1 MMPAPDV
8 AHPGQILVI
17 DDELPI
23 REVCRRVLE
32 GPGYRVVTAASG
44 EEALENLRQQN
55 FDFVLTDMMMPG
67 QWNGSSLLEMIK
79 QTSPMTDVVIMT
91 GFPSLSTAIPTMKA
105 GAYDY
110 LIKPFD
116 KALLLSVVQRCFEK
130 RRLSDELNREKILH
144 AELQAAYAEL
154 QKVEKMKE
162 SFLSRLSHELRTPFV
177 SVFFVLDQIESDPAG
192 KTLLPAIKSLRK
204 SVSGLWKVVENMLF
218 FTDLREGDVSSYKVP
233 VEPRLLIKD
242 LIQKFK
248 PEWEKRE
255 LTVEL
260 SVEGDVESVNGD
272 PQLLSTAFKHL
283 LLNAINFNRKG
294 GAIRIQM
301 KNLGSTL
308 AIAFVDTG
316 IGIPADKLP
325 NVFDNFYQAAEYMTR
340 EVGGLGLGLAIVR
353 RIVEAH
359 GGSVTVSSQS
369 GEGSQFTVM
378 LPMSQRS
385 ETHA

>member
-1 MMPAPDV
+1 MPAPV
-8 AHPGQILVI
+8 AVHPGQILVV

-23 REVCRRVLE
+23 REVCRRALE
-32 GPGYRVVTAASG
+32 GSGYKVATAANG
-44 EEALENLRQQN
+44 EEALENLRRQD
-55 FDFVLTDMMMPG
+55 FDFVLTDIMMPG
-67 QWNGSSLLEMIK
+67 QWRGTGLLEAIK
-79 QTSPMTDVVIMT
+79 QESPLTDVVIMT
-91 GFPSLSTAIPTMKA
+91 GYPSLSTAIPALKN

-116 KALLLSVVQRCFEK
+116 NALLLSVVQRCFER
-130 RRLSDELNREKILH
+130 RRLSEELNREKMLH

-154 QKVEKMKE
+154 QKVEKLKE

-177 SVFFVLDQIESDPAG
+177 SVFFVLDEIESDTANA
-192 KTLLPAIKSLRK
+192 KLLPVLKSLR
-204 SVSGLWKVVENMLF
+204 SHISGVWKLVENMLF
-218 FTDLREGDVSSYKVP
+218 FADLREGDVSSYKVP
-233 VEPRLLIKD
+233 VEPRALIKD

-255 LTVEL
+255 LSVEL
-260 SVEGDVESVNGD
+260 SVEGDVESINGD

-283 LLNAINFNRKG
+283 LLNAIHFNRKG
-294 GAIRIQM
+294 GTIRIQM

-308 AIAFVDTG
+308 AVAFVDTG

-325 NVFDNFYQAAEYMTR
+325 NVFDSFYQAAEYMTR

-353 RIVEAH
+353 RIIEAH
-359 GGSVTVSSQS
+359 GGSVTVSSQA

-378 LPMSQRS
+378 LPMGQRS
-385 ETHA
+385 ENHA

>member
-1 MMPAPDV
+1 MPEPDAV
-8 AHPGQILVI
+8 HPGQILVV

-23 REVCRRVLE
+23 REVCRRTLE
-32 GPGYRVVTAASG
+32 GSGFNVTTAANG
-44 EEALENLRQQN
+44 EEALENLERQD
-55 FDFVLTDMMMPG
+55 FDFVLTDIMMPG
-67 QWNGSSLLEMIK
+67 RWNGAGLLEAIK
-79 QTSPMTDVVIMT
+79 QKSPLTDVVIMT
-91 GFPSLSTAIPTMKA
+91 GFPSLSTAIPTLKN

-110 LIKPFD
+110 LVKPFD

-130 RRLSDELNREKILH
+130 RRLSEELNREKMLH

-154 QKVEKMKE
+154 QKVEKLKE

-177 SVFFVLDQIESDPAG
+177 SIFFVLDEIESDPVS
-192 KTLLPAIKSLRK
+192 KTMIPVIKSLRTR
-204 SVSGLWKVVENMLF
+204 VSELWNLVENMLF
-218 FTDLREGDVSSYKVP
+218 FADLREGDISSYKVP

-248 PEWEKRE
+248 IEWEKRE
-255 LTVEL
+255 LKVEL
-260 SVEGDVESVNGD
+260 VAEGDIESINGD

-294 GAIRIQM
+294 GSIRIQM

-308 AIAFVDTG
+308 TVAFVDTG
-316 IGIPADKLP
+316 VGIPADKLP

-353 RIVEAH
+353 RIIEAH
-359 GGSVTVSSQS
+359 GGSVTVSSQV
-369 GEGSQFTVM
+369 GEGSRFTVM
-378 LPMSQRS
+378 LPMGPRS
-385 ETHA
+385 ENHA